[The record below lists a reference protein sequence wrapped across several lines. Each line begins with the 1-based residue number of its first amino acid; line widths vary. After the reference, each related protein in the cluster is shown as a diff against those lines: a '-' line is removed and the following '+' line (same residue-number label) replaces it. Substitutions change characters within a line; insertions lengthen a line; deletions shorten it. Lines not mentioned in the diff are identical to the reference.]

1 MYLVYLSFDLIM
13 AQVAIINSQFPVF
26 FSVLFFYDTVVYGMC
41 GDASYVLFGVC
52 TAVFRCQVAWL
63 QTSETVKY
71 SECMVSAKVL
81 FACYT

>member
-1 MYLVYLSFDLIM
+1 M

-26 FSVLFFYDTVVYGMC
+26 FSVLFFYDTVAYGMC

-71 SECMVSAKVL
+71 SECMESAKVL